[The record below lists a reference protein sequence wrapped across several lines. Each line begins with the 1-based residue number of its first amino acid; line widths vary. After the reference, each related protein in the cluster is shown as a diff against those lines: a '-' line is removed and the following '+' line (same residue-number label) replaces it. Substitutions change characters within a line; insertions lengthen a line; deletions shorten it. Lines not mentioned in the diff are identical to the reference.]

1 MTHHIKLFLYLA
13 IFLSINLNC
22 KKTNKIDTT
31 KFSVPE
37 NNIEKSIISKNKDYQ
52 IWHFSDKNNSNKYK
66 NIEIFIS
73 KDSIKIFNTDTKKIT
88 CKGEIIQTKKDISDY
103 TLGEK
108 SAENLKSELDKLFNT
123 KIQNTI
129 NIIENADSEISK
141 KGCLFPFY
149 EMFFIDDEL
158 FIYDKEYFIFTK
170 TSNLSKHTSLT
181 DKKYNI
187 NKLPFD
193 FDKYYKSCYVDQKIY
208 DDDYPS
214 YKLPEDK
221 KILEDYGIK
230 ENPTI
235 FFMLPKIN
243 NFQPFVLGYTDSDVE
258 GYYLTISK
266 KGKIISSLQIAQFDG
281 ESVNDFII
289 TKDFKIELYS
299 RKNTD
304 EKRVLKKVYKIQED
318 GIIKS

>member
-1 MTHHIKLFLYLA
+1 MTQNIKLFLYLF
-13 IFLSINLNC
+13 IFLSINISC
-22 KKTNKIDTT
+22 KKSNKIDTT
-31 KFSVPE
+31 KVTIVK
-37 NNIEKSIISKNKDYQ
+37 NDIEKSIVNKDDEVWY
-52 IWHFSDKNNSNKYK
+52 FSDKNSSQKYK
-66 NIEIFIS
+66 NFEIFIS
-73 KDSIKIFNTDTKKIT
+73 KDSIKIFKTDTRQII
-88 CKGEIIQTKKDISDY
+88 CKGEIIQTKKNISDY

-108 SAENLKSELDKLFNT
+108 SAENLKSELDRLFNT
-123 KIQNTI
+123 KIQSTI
-129 NIIENADSEISK
+129 NVIENADSEISK

-158 FIYDKEYFIFTK
+158 FIYDKEYFVFTK
-170 TSNLSKHTSLT
+170 KNNLTKHTFLA
-181 DKKYNI
+181 DEKYNV

-193 FDKYYKSCYVDQKIY
+193 FDRYYKACYEDQKSCH
-208 DDDYPS
+208 DNYPS
-214 YKLPEDK
+214 YNFPEDR

-243 NFQPFVLGYTDSDVE
+243 NSQPFILGYTDSDVE

-266 KGKIISSLQIAQFDG
+266 KRKVISSLQIAKFDG
-281 ESVNDFII
+281 KSVNDFII

-304 EKRVLKKVYKIQED
+304 EKRVLNKIYKIQED
-318 GIIKS
+318 GTIK